1 MILVGD
7 MLLLLIMLLCGLSG
21 GRELPRASITGR
33 LLLPFDAV
41 VDRFPLTVTTEEEL
55 LDDDVVRLLPLLE
68 PFVADCCCCCWLPLL
83 HSEARSIRDPV
94 NRTSLL
100 ARRHLSLSI
109 CTWTEREREKE
120 KTTEKGLINC
130 GQTSISS

>member
-7 MLLLLIMLLCGLSG
+7 MLLLLIMLLWGLSG

-33 LLLPFDAV
+33 LLLPFEA

-68 PFVADCCCCCWLPLL
+68 PFVVDVVVVVDCCCCWLPLL
-83 HSEARSIRDPV
+83 QSEARSIRDPD

-109 CTWTEREREKE
+109 CT
-120 KTTEKGLINC
+120 
-130 GQTSISS
+130 